1 MTQKKRTAIVFVVVL
16 LVVGIVYHRKILDW
30 VTTPEGHVHTPA
42 ETSTGA
48 PAAEVWICPMHPEYR
63 SDRPGNCPICNMQL
77 VRKEVLPS
85 GAPATGSGAPA
96 EGTAPPTPIFIA
108 PQRQQL
114 IGVRYVAAERRP
126 LHREIRTV
134 GKVAFDETKVTH
146 IHTKVTG
153 YIEHV
158 YADFVGR
165 PVRKGEPLFT
175 IYSPE
180 LVATQREYL
189 IALRSQEHL
198 KDAPYAEIREGARSL
213 VHAARERLRLWDV
226 SEEDIR
232 RLEETGEVRRTV
244 TIYSPVSGI
253 VTDRMAYHHGRYVN
267 PEMDLYT
274 IVDLSTVWVL
284 AEFYEFELPWLR
296 TGQHVEIEFPYAE
309 RMRKLHGKITFLY
322 PYLDPQTRTVQAR
335 MEFPN
340 PDLTLRPDM
349 FIHAVLHVSL
359 GTHVVVPEDAVLD
372 TGTLQY
378 VFVDRGNGYIEPRRV
393 LVRARAEG
401 FAAIE
406 SGLQPG
412 ERVATAANFLL
423 DSESR
428 LKGALAQL
436 GAPEVPGAAHPGHAQ
451 HGGGRD

>member
-1 MTQKKRTAIVFVVVL
+1 MRQQRIAIVFVVVL
-16 LVVGIVYHRKILDW
+16 LVAAAIYHRELLDW
-30 VTTPEGHVHTPA
+30 FTMSEEHGHTA
-42 ETSTGA
+42 EPVSPDASAG
-48 PAAEVWICPMHPEYR
+48 EVWYCPMHPEYHT
-63 SDRPGNCPICNMQL
+63 DRPGNCPICNMQL
-77 VRKEVLPS
+77 VRKEAHTSAP
-85 GAPATGSGAPA
+85 PATGSGATI
-96 EGTAPPTPIFIA
+96 EGTTTPTSIFIA

-114 IGVRYVAAERRP
+114 IGVRYVAAERRA
-126 LHREIRTV
+126 LHKEIRTV

-158 YADFVGR
+158 YVDFVGR

-189 IALRSQEHL
+189 VALRGQEQL
-198 KDAPYAEIREGARSL
+198 NDAPYAEIRNGARSL

-232 RLEETGEVRRTV
+232 RLEETGEVRRTL

-284 AEFYEFELPWLR
+284 AEFYEYELPFLR
-296 TGQHVEIEFPYAE
+296 EGQSVTIEFPYAGQP
-309 RMRKLHGKITFLY
+309 RTLRGKITFLY
-322 PYLDPQTRTVQAR
+322 PYLDPKTRTLQAR

-349 FIHAVLHVSL
+349 FVNAVLYVSL
-359 GTHVVVPEDAVLD
+359 GTQLVVPEDAVLD

-393 LVRARAEG
+393 AVRARAEG

-428 LKGALAQL
+428 LKGALAHL
-436 GAPEVPGAAHPGHAQ
+436 GAPESPGAVHAGHAQ

>member
-1 MTQKKRTAIVFVVVL
+1 MTQKRTAIVFVVVL
-16 LVVGIVYHRKILDW
+16 LVVGTLFHREILDW
-30 VTTPEGHVHTPA
+30 FTAPEGHRHTA
-42 ETSTGA
+42 EETAPDA
-48 PAAEVWICPMHPEYR
+48 PAAEVWYCPMHPEYR
-63 SDRPGNCPICNMQL
+63 SDRPGNCPICSMQL
-77 VRKEVLPS
+77 VRKDVSPS
-85 GAPATGSGAPA
+85 GLPATGSDTTA
-96 EGTAPPTPIFIA
+96 EGTAPPTSIFIA

-180 LVATQREYL
+180 LVTTQREYL
-189 IALRSQEHL
+189 VALRGQQQL
-198 KDAPYAEIREGARSL
+198 KDAPYAEIREGVNAL

-226 SEEDIR
+226 SEEEIR

-284 AEFYEFELPWLR
+284 AEFYESELPFLR
-296 TGQHVEIEFPYAE
+296 EGQAVVIEFPYAHQP
-309 RMRKLHGKITFLY
+309 RTLRGKITFLY
-322 PYLDPQTRTVQAR
+322 PYLDPQTRTLRAR

-340 PDLTLRPDM
+340 PDLRLQPDM
-349 FIHAVLHVSL
+349 LVHAVLHVSL

-393 LVRARAEG
+393 TVRARAEG

-428 LKGALAQL
+428 LKGALAHL
-436 GAPEVPGAAHPGHAQ
+436 GAPESPGAVHAGHAQ